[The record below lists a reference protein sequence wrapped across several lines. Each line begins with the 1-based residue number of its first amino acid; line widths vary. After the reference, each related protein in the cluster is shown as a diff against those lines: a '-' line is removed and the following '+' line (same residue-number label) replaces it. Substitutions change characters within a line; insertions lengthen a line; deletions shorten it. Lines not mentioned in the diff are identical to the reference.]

1 MLPDAMTTLFLIRHG
16 LTAVT
21 GSRLY
26 GRTEGIH
33 LDERGRRQAT
43 GLAGVRLTAIYS
55 SPLERCV
62 ETLEPLAAARRLEIR
77 TSDALI
83 EMDAGDWTGRTLP
96 SLRRSKLWNT
106 VQRTPSRFHFPAG
119 ESFIEAEARVLDEIE
134 QIVTRHPRGRVL
146 IGTHGDL
153 VRMLISHYTGAHLDQ
168 FQRVLVDPASVSV
181 VHLGDGVPRILL
193 VNDTGSLHRFAP
205 EPRHTGDAG
214 HRGRSSPARS
224 GVDGQRRKPQR
235 KLRG

>member
-1 MLPDAMTTLFLIRHG
+1 MTTLFLVRHG

-21 GSRLY
+21 GTRLY
-26 GRTEGIH
+26 GRTTGIH
-33 LDERGRRQAT
+33 LDDRGRRQAAA
-43 GLAGVRLTAIYS
+43 LVERFAGVRLSAIYS

-62 ETLEPLAAARRLEIR
+62 ETLEPLATARRIEMR

-96 SLRRSKLWNT
+96 SLRRTKLWDT
-106 VQRTPSRFHFPAG
+106 VQRSPSRFQFPSG
-119 ESFIEAEARVLDEIE
+119 ESFVDAEARLLDEIE
-134 QIVTRHPRGRVL
+134 RIVTRHPRGRVL
-146 IGTHGDL
+146 VGTHGDL
-153 VRMLISHYTGAHLDQ
+153 VGMLVSHYTGAHLDQ
-168 FQRVLVDPASVSV
+168 FQRVVVDPASVSV

-205 EPRHTGDAG
+205 APREPGKGAPRA
-214 HRGRSSPARS
+214 RGRTGGAGRV
-224 GVDGQRRKPQR
+224 GREG

>member
-26 GRTEGIH
+26 GRTRGIH
-33 LDERGRRQAT
+33 LDERGRRQAAA
-43 GLAGVRLTAIYS
+43 LVDRFDGVPLTAIYS
-55 SPLERCV
+55 STLERCV
-62 ETLEPLAAARRLEIR
+62 ETVEPLAAARRLDVV

-83 EMDAGDWTGRTLP
+83 EMDAGDWTGRTLA
-96 SLRRSKLWNT
+96 SLRRTRLWDT

-119 ESFIEAEARVLDEIE
+119 ESFVEAEARVLDAVE
-134 QIVTRHPRGRVL
+134 QIVTRHPRGRVA

-153 VRMLISHYTGAHLDQ
+153 VRVLISHYAGAHLDQ
-168 FQRVLVDPASVSV
+168 FQRIVVDPSSVSA

-193 VNDTGSLHRFAP
+193 VNDTGDLHRFAP
-205 EPRHTGDAG
+205 ARARRSAAARGASSTGRGAG
-214 HRGRSSPARS
+214 DGR
-224 GVDGQRRKPQR
+224 KR